1 LIRDKLAAH
10 RNLLAAE
17 RTLLAYIRTALGF
30 GAVGFTMLKFFGETP
45 LFQILG
51 WVFLPLG
58 GVITVIGFLRYFQ
71 SRRIIA
77 RLYHQE
83 PERKKPDLFE

>member
-1 LIRDKLAAH
+1 MIRVKLAAH

-51 WVFLPLG
+51 WVFLFLG
-58 GVITVIGFLRYFQ
+58 GVFTAVGFVRYVQ

-77 RLYHQE
+77 RLFHQE
-83 PERKKPDLFE
+83 PERKKPNLFE

>member
-30 GAVGFTMLKFFGETP
+30 GAVGFTMLKFFGDT
-45 LFQILG
+45 LIFQILG

-58 GVITVIGFLRYFQ
+58 AAITVVGILRYLQ

-83 PERKKPDLFE
+83 PERRKPDLFE

>member
-1 LIRDKLAAH
+1 LIRVKLAAH

-45 LFQILG
+45 LFLILG
-51 WVFLPLG
+51 WIFLSLG
-58 GVITVIGFLRYFQ
+58 GVITTVGIIRFFQ
-71 SRRIIA
+71 SRSVIA

-83 PERKKPDLFE
+83 PERKKTDLFE

>member
-17 RTLLAYIRTALGF
+17 RTLLAYVRTALGF

-58 GVITVIGFLRYFQ
+58 GAITAVGIVRYAQ

-83 PERKKPDLFE
+83 SERKKPNLFE